1 MPLEGQ
7 PRLLVGICPSEDSNV
22 TVSSQTV
29 PCLCSEGQE
38 RLRGTLRHSPP
49 HRQFLIQRCSHC
61 FTAVVSLGD
70 FSMVTQ
76 PHLGN
81 QELLTLPSQ
90 VPAQLGEVVCPE
102 PLACPSQV

>member
-1 MPLEGQ
+1 MSMFHHRQSPAS
-7 PRLLVGICPSEDSNV
+7 V
-22 TVSSQTV
+22 
-29 PCLCSEGQE
+29 QE
-38 RLRGTLRHSPP
+38 QLRGTLRHSPP

-81 QELLTLPSQ
+81 QGLLTLISPSQ
-90 VPAQLGEVVCPE
+90 APAQLGKVVCPK